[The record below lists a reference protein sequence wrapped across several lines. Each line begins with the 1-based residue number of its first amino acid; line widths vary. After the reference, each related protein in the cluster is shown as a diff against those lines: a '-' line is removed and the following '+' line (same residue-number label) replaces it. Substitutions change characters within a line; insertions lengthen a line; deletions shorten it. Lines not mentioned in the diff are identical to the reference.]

1 MNVDFS
7 IPLQELEYYLLILV
21 RVVSFVSVAPFFRT
35 NNTPRP
41 LKIWFSA
48 ILAFLLYGVITPHV
62 YAQYTTL
69 LGYSVCII
77 REMLTGVLIGF
88 SATVATM
95 VTTFAGQLVDNNIG
109 FSMAAQMDP
118 VTQQNTTVTG
128 YMYQYG
134 FMLIFIVSGM
144 YRHLVE
150 ALAETFTL
158 IPVNGAV
165 FNIELLYG
173 SFMQMITQYVM
184 LGFRIALPVFSV
196 ILILNGLLGVMAK
209 VSPQM
214 NMFSVGI
221 QIKALVGLTVLWA
234 TVRLLPKAG
243 DLIYDSMQRSIVS
256 VIKAMGGGV

>member
-7 IPLQELEYYLLILV
+7 VSLKELEYYLLILI
-21 RVVSFVSVAPFFRT
+21 RVISFVSVAPFFNT

-41 LKIWFSA
+41 LKVWFSA
-48 ILAFLLYGVITPHV
+48 LLAFFLYGVITPHV
-62 YAQYTTL
+62 YIQYNTL
-69 LGYSVCII
+69 LQYAAYILK
-77 REMLTGVLIGF
+77 EMLTGVLIGF
-88 SATVATM
+88 SANVAVM

-118 VTQQNTTVTG
+118 ITQQNTTVSG
-128 YMYQYG
+128 YIYRYG
-134 FMLIFIVSGM
+134 FMLIFIVSGF
-144 YRHLVE
+144 YRYLVE

-158 IPVNGAV
+158 IPVGRAA
-165 FNIELLYG
+165 FNLELMYG
-173 SFMQMITQYVM
+173 SFMQMITQYVT

-221 QIKALVGLTVLWA
+221 QIKALVGLTVMWA
-234 TVRLLPKAG
+234 TIRLLPKAG
-243 DLIYDSMQRSIVS
+243 DMIYDSMRRSIVS
-256 VIKAMGGGV
+256 MVKAMGGSV

>member
-7 IPLQELEYYLLILV
+7 VPLQELEYYLLILV
-21 RVVSFVSVAPFFRT
+21 RVVSFVGVAPFFNT

-41 LKIWFSA
+41 IKIWFSA
-48 ILAFLLYGVITPHV
+48 IVAFLLYEVITPHV
-62 YAQYTTL
+62 YAEYTTL
-69 LGYSVCII
+69 LGYAACVLK
-77 REMLTGVLIGF
+77 EMLTGLLIGF
-88 SATVATM
+88 TANVATM

-118 VTQQNTTVTG
+118 VTQQNTTVSG
-128 YMYQYG
+128 YIYQYG

-144 YRHLVE
+144 YRYLIE
-150 ALAETFTL
+150 ALADTFKL

-165 FNIELLYG
+165 FNIELMYG
-173 SFMQMITQYVM
+173 SFVEMITQYVV

-221 QIKALVGLTVLWA
+221 QIKAFVGLTVMWA
-234 TVRLLPKAG
+234 TIRLLPKANEM
-243 DLIYDSMQRSIVS
+243 IYEHMQRSIVTM
-256 VIKAMGGGV
+256 IKAMGGGV

>member
-7 IPLQELEYYLLILV
+7 VSLKELEYFLLILI
-21 RVVSFVSVAPFFRT
+21 RVGSFVGVAPFFNT

-41 LKIWFSA
+41 LKIWFSVFVS
-48 ILAFLLYGVITPHV
+48 FLLYEVISPHV
-62 YAQYTTL
+62 YVTYSTMIEYTI
-69 LGYSVCII
+69 CILKELI
-77 REMLTGVLIGF
+77 TGLLIGF
-88 SATVATM
+88 SANVAVM

-118 VTQQNTTVTG
+118 ITQQNTTVSG
-128 YMYQYG
+128 YVYRYG
-134 FMLIFIVSGM
+134 FMLVFIVSGM
-144 YRHLVE
+144 YRYLIE
-150 ALAETFTL
+150 ALAETFEL

-165 FNIELLYG
+165 FNLELMFGSFIEL
-173 SFMQMITQYVM
+173 ITQYVM
-184 LGFRIALPVFSV
+184 LGFWIALPVFSV

-221 QIKALVGLTVLWA
+221 QIKAIVGLTVMWA
-234 TVRLLPKAG
+234 TISLLPKAG
-243 DLIYDSMQRSIVS
+243 DLIYKGMQRSIVS

>member
-7 IPLQELEYYLLILV
+7 VPLQELEYYLLILI
-21 RVVSFVSVAPFFRT
+21 RVGSFVGVAPFFST

-48 ILAFLLYGVITPHV
+48 ILAFLLYEVITPHV

-69 LGYSVCII
+69 LDYAVCVLK
-77 REMLTGVLIGF
+77 EMLTGLLIGF
-88 SATVATM
+88 SASVATQ
-95 VTTFAGQLVDNNIG
+95 VTAFAGQLVDNNIG

-128 YMYQYG
+128 YIYQYA

-144 YRHLVE
+144 YRYLLE
-150 ALAETFTL
+150 AFVETFTL
-158 IPVNGAV
+158 IPVNAAR
-165 FNIELLYG
+165 FNLELLYG
-173 SFMQMITQYVM
+173 SFMQLITGYIS

-221 QIKALVGLTVLWA
+221 QIKALVGLVVLWA
-234 TVRLLPKAG
+234 TIGLLPKAC
-243 DLIYDSMQRSIVS
+243 DLIYDNMRRSIVS
-256 VIKAMGGGV
+256 VIQAMGGGV

>member
-1 MNVDFS
+1 MNVDLS
-7 IPLQELEYYLLILV
+7 VPLQELEYYLLILV
-21 RVVSFVSVAPFFRT
+21 RVVSFVGVAPFFNT

-48 ILAFLLYGVITPHV
+48 ILAFLLYEVITPHV
-62 YAQYTTL
+62 YVQYNTL
-69 LGYSVCII
+69 LEYAACILK
-77 REMLTGVLIGF
+77 EMLTGVLIGF
-88 SATVATM
+88 SANVAVM
-95 VTTFAGQLVDNNIG
+95 VTAFAGQLVDNNIG

-118 VTQQNTTVTG
+118 TTQQNTTVTG
-128 YMYQYG
+128 YIYRYG

-144 YRHLVE
+144 YRYLVE

-158 IPVNGAV
+158 IPVNAAV
-165 FNIELLYG
+165 LNMELMYG
-173 SFMQMITQYVM
+173 SFLQMITQYVT

-221 QIKALVGLTVLWA
+221 QIKALVGLVVMWA
-234 TVRLLPKAG
+234 TISLLPKASE
-243 DLIYDSMQRSIVS
+243 LIYDNMRRSIVS